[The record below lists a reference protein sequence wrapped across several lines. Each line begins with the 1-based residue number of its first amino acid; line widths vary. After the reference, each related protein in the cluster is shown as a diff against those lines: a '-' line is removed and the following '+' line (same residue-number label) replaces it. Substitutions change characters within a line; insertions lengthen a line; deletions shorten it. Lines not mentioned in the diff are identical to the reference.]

1 MYQHYQ
7 LWQRCAD
14 WLIRLSVL
22 PANHVVVG
30 SSGTLQDL
38 AYTLRDGV
46 VLCHVALALDPQVSQ
61 AVPIH
66 IVRFVQPRKA
76 RLTRKYFL
84 VWQEKNF
91 IPQLCYFSPLLLLL
105 SYDQTNHQ
113 LGYQ

>member
-1 MYQHYQ
+1 MYQPHQ

-61 AVPIH
+61 I
-66 IVRFVQPRKA
+66 
-76 RLTRKYFL
+76 LTLAPTYTL
-84 VWQEKNF
+84 
-91 IPQLCYFSPLLLLL
+91 I
-105 SYDQTNHQ
+105 
-113 LGYQ
+113 

>member
-1 MYQHYQ
+1 MYPPHQ

-22 PANHVVVG
+22 PSNHVVVG

-61 AVPIH
+61 AVPILFTSRAAARSGQVWVKNS
-66 IVRFVQPRKA
+66 IRLLALTTIQP
-76 RLTRKYFL
+76 
-84 VWQEKNF
+84 Q
-91 IPQLCYFSPLLLLL
+91 PP
-105 SYDQTNHQ
+105 
-113 LGYQ
+113 

>member
-1 MYQHYQ
+1 M
-7 LWQRCAD
+7 WQRCAD

-61 AVPIH
+61 ILTLAPTYTYTKIVVPNE
-66 IVRFVQPRKA
+66 R
-76 RLTRKYFL
+76 YG
-84 VWQEKNF
+84 
-91 IPQLCYFSPLLLLL
+91 
-105 SYDQTNHQ
+105 SYPSIDTS
-113 LGYQ
+113 